1 MANCDGVEKCSM
13 FRTFAVPIFERL
25 YAAVLVEM
33 AYESASLMPE
43 LSFGTH
49 FFQDLVET
57 DIFYVALFP
66 GRDNVVLDSEKLL
79 GMDNSLAKLLPEAGK
94 YQSVVHVCE
103 TEHNRLQIVGDML
116 SQKVVCYF
124 E

>member
-1 MANCDGVEKCSM
+1 
-13 FRTFAVPIFERL
+13 
-25 YAAVLVEM
+25 
-33 AYESASLMPE
+33 MPE

-66 GRDNVVLDSEKLL
+66 TRDNVVLNRDRLL
-79 GMDNSLAKLLPEAGK
+79 EMDNSLAKLLPEASK
-94 YQSVVHVCE
+94 YESVVHVCE
-103 TEHNRLQIVGDML
+103 TNREQLQIVGDML
-116 SQKVVCYF
+116 AQKVVCYF

>member
-1 MANCDGVEKCSM
+1 
-13 FRTFAVPIFERL
+13 VPVGFHEISN
-25 YAAVLVEM
+25 AAVLVEM

-66 GRDNVVLDSEKLL
+66 DKGNAVLNRENLLRMDNVLT
-79 GMDNSLAKLLPEAGK
+79 KLLPDAARYE
-94 YQSVVHVCE
+94 SIVHVCQ
-103 TEHNRLQIVGDML
+103 TEHTGLQIVGDML
-116 SQKVVCYF
+116 AQQVVCYF